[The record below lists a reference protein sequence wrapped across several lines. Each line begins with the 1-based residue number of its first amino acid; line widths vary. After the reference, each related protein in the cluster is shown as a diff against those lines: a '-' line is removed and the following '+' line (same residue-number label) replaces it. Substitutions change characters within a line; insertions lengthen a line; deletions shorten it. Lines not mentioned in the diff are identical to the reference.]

1 MAMEGSTVIGTKVA
15 PAWTLKAQNV
25 GRITDWSGVIEVT
38 HRRGSKALV
47 CIKFC

>member
-1 MAMEGSTVIGTKVA
+1 MAMEGSMVIGTKVA
-15 PAWTLKAQNV
+15 SAWTLQTQNV